1 MTNNQFYSKRT
12 QAYMKK
18 KTIKHKVVN
27 LVKSAM
33 WLMVPCAL
41 VVVVILDWLRV
52 IRLSWV
58 V

>member
-12 QAYMKK
+12 QAYMKN
-18 KTIKHKVVN
+18 KTIKHS
-27 LVKSAM
+27 VKNAAISAL

-41 VVVVILDWLRV
+41 VMVVVLDWLRV